1 MSAPLPPPPGT
12 DAVQDTLKLAKPLL
26 FQSGF
31 LFSPV
36 INILVLTSSLYMMQ
50 VFDRVMTSQSM
61 STLFYLT
68 LISVGALVILA
79 LLDLVRGRIISRI
92 GSWMESRLASEG
104 LQRAVE
110 ASLTG
115 RDYRTEVLRDLATLR
130 GFFSGQGVLNLFDL
144 PWVPVYVLVV
154 FALHPAMGTLTL
166 VGAGILAFLAWLNDR
181 VTQSLLKKAGQSSS
195 KGLRQIESAFRNA
208 EAIDVMGML
217 PGLLHRWRGDN
228 NSVQEMQVKAADL
241 SGNIMSFSKFVRL
254 SLQIFVLAIG
264 AELVLQRELTSGG
277 MIAGSI
283 IISRAL
289 APIESAIGS
298 WRYTLSAWE
307 AYNRLKDMF
316 SRPLLRPYAM
326 QLPRPNGYL
335 TVEGVTYVPPGA
347 KHPVI
352 KGISCDVK
360 PGTVAALVGPSA
372 AGKSTLARL
381 CVGAYPPTYGNVR
394 LDWADVFLWDRT
406 DFSPH
411 VGYVPQ
417 DVELFA
423 GTVRDNISR
432 LLEAEPAE
440 VVEAAQMAG
449 AHEMILRLPQGYE
462 TDIGDGGALLSGG
475 QRQRIALARALFRNP
490 QFIVLDEPNSSLDS
504 EGEEALNQAIFK
516 AKQRGATVLLIGHRP
531 SILVH
536 VDTIIIIRDGRVEG
550 TGPKDEILS
559 KIMPKTASQQRVGG
573 GGTA

>member
-1 MSAPLPPPPGT
+1 
-12 DAVQDTLKLAKPLL
+12 
-26 FQSGF
+26 
-31 LFSPV
+31 
-36 INILVLTSSLYMMQ
+36 
-50 VFDRVMTSQSM
+50 
-61 STLFYLT
+61 
-68 LISVGALVILA
+68 
-79 LLDLVRGRIISRI
+79 
-92 GSWMESRLASEG
+92 
-104 LQRAVE
+104 
-110 ASLTG
+110 
-115 RDYRTEVLRDLATLR
+115 LRDLATLR

-326 QLPRPNGYL
+326 QLPRPKGYL

-394 LDWADVFLWDRT
+394 LDGADVFLWDRT